1 MQEIQGFLQQK
12 AGNPFK
18 YRTNQ
23 EFGFGKEKIILEG
36 CWRDVEGILPRFHI
50 LFHTNYNVTAI
61 TTISKDGRFLAI
73 RLFRFKERNYYG
85 KSNLSIRAET
95 NRRISSLQNLQRFHT
110 VTRH

>member
-36 CWRDVEGILPRFHI
+36 CWRDVKGILPGFHI
-50 LFHTNYNVTAI
+50 LFHTKYNVTAI
-61 TTISKDGRFLAI
+61 TTISKDGRFLTI
-73 RLFRFKERNYYG
+73 RPFQFKRKELLWKIKPIN
-85 KSNLSIRAET
+85 
-95 NRRISSLQNLQRFHT
+95 
-110 VTRH
+110 

>member
-36 CWRDVEGILPRFHI
+36 CWRDVEGIQPGFH
-50 LFHTNYNVTAI
+50 LLSHVKYNVTAI

-73 RLFRFKERNYYG
+73 RLFRFKRKELIWKIKPIN
-85 KSNLSIRAET
+85 
-95 NRRISSLQNLQRFHT
+95 
-110 VTRH
+110 

>member
-36 CWRDVEGILPRFHI
+36 CWRDVGILPGFHI
-50 LFHTNYNVTAI
+50 LFHTKYNVTAI

-73 RLFRFKERNYYG
+73 RLFRFKRKELLWKIKPIN
-85 KSNLSIRAET
+85 
-95 NRRISSLQNLQRFHT
+95 
-110 VTRH
+110 

>member
-36 CWRDVEGILPRFHI
+36 CWRDVEGIQPGFH
-50 LFHTNYNVTAI
+50 LLSHVKYNVTAI

-73 RLFRFKERNYYG
+73 RLFRFKRKELLWKIKPIN
-85 KSNLSIRAET
+85 
-95 NRRISSLQNLQRFHT
+95 
-110 VTRH
+110 

>member
-36 CWRDVEGILPRFHI
+36 CWRDVGILPGFHI
-50 LFHTNYNVTAI
+50 LFHTKYNVTAI

-73 RLFRFKERNYYG
+73 RLFQFKRKELLWKIKPIN
-85 KSNLSIRAET
+85 
-95 NRRISSLQNLQRFHT
+95 
-110 VTRH
+110 

>member
-36 CWRDVEGILPRFHI
+36 CRRILPGFHI
-50 LFHTNYNVTAI
+50 LFHTKYNVTAI

-73 RLFRFKERNYYG
+73 RLFRFKRKELLWNI
-85 KSNLSIRAET
+85 N
-95 NRRISSLQNLQRFHT
+95 
-110 VTRH
+110 

>member
-23 EFGFGKEKIILEG
+23 EFGFGKEKIILEE
-36 CWRDVEGILPRFHI
+36 CWRDVGILPGFHI
-50 LFHTNYNVTAI
+50 LFHTKYNVTAI

-73 RLFRFKERNYYG
+73 RLFRFKRKELLWKIKPIN
-85 KSNLSIRAET
+85 
-95 NRRISSLQNLQRFHT
+95 
-110 VTRH
+110 